1 MLASQPRGP
10 PALGL
15 AARQR
20 AAACQSLGETFL
32 WPLVDVG
39 PALVHPSGFLQ
50 SCSNEN
56 IYPSAVFP
64 CDQISRFGGSL
75 PKSCLAEGPGRG
87 PASTKSWV
95 VRGGCPQQLS
105 AAIPI
110 LKPTVFERSSPL
122 PLARQQCCRFFCGS
136 RPMASVE
143 ELVAKANQLRRL
155 RQEAGQ
161 KSRELKRQAMAIDAG
176 QAVTPWGAKRVA
188 MRVFAL
194 SGFNLAASTKY
205 LRHKGRW
212 SDDTGCRTWYHA
224 LPTESRAQLLH
235 PAEGDGVARR
245 QLAEAR
251 TFVEEE
257 QLVAWIQLQNQAKG
271 IAPTPGAVL
280 DQGPVPP
287 SWGGSLNSQRRRL
300 RRLVARRGGRKAVF
314 GGNEQLEPAVL
325 ERKARRSHSSC
336 PCASP

>member
-1 MLASQPRGP
+1 MSVAWRDVSLAACRCRPCSRAPIGLLTIMQQRKHLPLGSVPLRSNFPVWRQSSKVLLSRGP
-10 PALGL
+10 RSWSSLDEVVGCTWWMST
-15 AARQR
+15 AA
-20 AAACQSLGETFL
+20 
-32 WPLVDVG
+32 V
-39 PALVHPSGFLQ
+39 
-50 SCSNEN
+50 CSHS
-56 IYPSAVFP
+56 YSQAHCLRRVFP
-64 CDQISRFGGSL
+64 
-75 PKSCLAEGPGRG
+75 
-87 PASTKSWV
+87 
-95 VRGGCPQQLS
+95 
-105 AAIPI
+105 
-110 LKPTVFERSSPL
+110 PL
-122 PLARQQCCRFFCGS
+122 PLSRQQCCRFFCGS

>member
-1 MLASQPRGP
+1 VVQPRRS
-10 PALGL
+10 LGL
-15 AARQR
+15 YV
-20 AAACQSLGETFL
+20 L
-32 WPLVDVG
+32 DV
-39 PALVHPSGFLQ
+39 HS
-50 SCSNEN
+50 
-56 IYPSAVFP
+56 
-64 CDQISRFGGSL
+64 
-75 PKSCLAEGPGRG
+75 SCLQPF
-87 PASTKSWV
+87 
-95 VRGGCPQQLS
+95 L
-105 AAIPI
+105 
-110 LKPTVFERSSPL
+110 LSSPL
-122 PLARQQCCRFFCGS
+122 SPKGLPPPLARQQCCRCFCGS

-161 KSRELKRQAMAIDAG
+161 KSRELKRQAMAVDAG

-280 DQGPVPP
+280 GQGPVPP

-336 PCASP
+336 PCASPCVICGPDMGPAGRLGFLALRLRTESAGHRNASRHAVPFPRPQA